1 SFLGQTTSTPIF
13 FSGCYTPASRP
24 QSIYRHHFLSFYQ
37 IQAEFFKNCAKPTV
51 YNRLSKIIKAG
62 FISVLRTN
70 LYAHHLDGRMVSA
83 VYQITKSGIKIL
95 QSFFSEKSF
104 GREPLSLN
112 MGSLYHDLVLTDVC
126 KNLENAFE
134 NKETAIFQRSRFA
147 SEFSEK
153 VPDAVVTDP
162 RNMKTW
168 AVELEL
174 SAKSEERYRDIVV
187 SYRLS
192 KIFEKVI
199 YVYQNDDVRN
209 KIGAVITGFGKQ
221 YKPSDPTDRF
231 YFVSLND
238 FLRSHNS
245 AVISNGRE
253 QFTSHHREQGVSA

>member
-1 SFLGQTTSTPIF
+1 MRLS
-13 FSGCYTPASRP
+13 SRDLELLDKL
-24 QSIYRHHFLSFYQ
+24 YRHHFLSFYQ
-37 IQAEFFKNCAKPTV
+37 IQSEFFNNCAKPTV
-51 YNRLSKIIKAG
+51 YNRLSKLIKAR

-83 VYQITKSGIKIL
+83 VYQITKNGIKIL
-95 QSFFSEKSF
+95 QSFFPEKSF

-126 KNLENAFE
+126 KNLESAFE
-134 NKETAIFQRSRFA
+134 DKESATFQRSRFA

-153 VPDAVVTDP
+153 VPDALMIDSRTH
-162 RNMKTW
+162 KTW

-221 YKPSDPTDRF
+221 YKPSDCTDRF
-231 YFVSLND
+231 YFVSLSD
-238 FLRSHNS
+238 FLRTPKS

-253 QFTSHHREQGVSA
+253 QLTSLRSEQGVSA